1 MAEALDSYHILAAD
15 KIQQHQQVVAEG
27 STRTWALNSV
37 AVASSKLC
45 LNLAMMVAV
54 GSLRQPLAE
63 ADKWRQGVVVEE

>member
-1 MAEALDSYHILAAD
+1 M
-15 KIQQHQQVVAEG
+15 
-27 STRTWALNSV
+27 V

-45 LNLAMMVAV
+45 LNLALMVAV

>member
-1 MAEALDSYHILAAD
+1 M
-15 KIQQHQQVVAEG
+15 
-27 STRTWALNSV
+27 V

-45 LNLAMMVAV
+45 LNLALMVAVASSKLCLNLALMVAV